1 MEFFVVIHTLQLNKS
16 CLEIQVRSY
25 AYQVNFVD
33 HPASLKKI
41 TCLRNTVYLKVFT
54 GRYSNFV
61 GLYQYVYRY
70 MYCLRA
76 CTDAVM
82 NIIHLVYLM
91 PCTCIC
97 IVVHVSKLAACL
109 KTCLSAYHLYHQ
121 RSLNKCRFTYKY
133 YQFVALLNI

>member
-1 MEFFVVIHTLQLNKS
+1 MEFFVVIHTLKLNKS

-61 GLYQYVYRY
+61 GLYHRY

-82 NIIHLVYLM
+82 NIIHLVYLYAM
-91 PCTCIC
+91 YMYLYSCACKQARSMFKDMF
-97 IVVHVSKLAACL
+97 VS
-109 KTCLSAYHLYHQ
+109 LSPL
-121 RSLNKCRFTYKY
+121 SPKKFE
-133 YQFVALLNI
+133 